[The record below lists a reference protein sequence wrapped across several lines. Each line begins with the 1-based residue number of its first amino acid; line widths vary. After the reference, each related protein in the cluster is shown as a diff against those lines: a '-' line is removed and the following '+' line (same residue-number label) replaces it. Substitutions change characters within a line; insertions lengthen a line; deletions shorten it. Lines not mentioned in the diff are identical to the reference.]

1 MLPSFN
7 LNQCLEY
14 FTKTLTAIY
23 PNKLFHIPS
32 WIPKLA
38 DPVIQFDLQPPTYR
52 QVTNIIRRMKAS
64 GCPCPLDQISII
76 CFKRCPFLRSYLTDL
91 IQAVWSSGSI
101 PSEWKKACTILIHK
115 KGDTNTPSNFRPITL
130 ENIPLKVFTSCVRNA
145 MYFFLTA
152 NSYIEQ
158 NIQKGFTPNIS
169 GTLEHTAQ
177 MTNIINKA
185 RNKQRSL
192 VITLLDLK
200 NAFGEVHHNLIQ
212 SVLDYHHIP
221 DHIKLIINNLYTD
234 FKTSIITSSFQTPF
248 IPVGRGVL

>member
-7 LNQCLEY
+7 LNKCLEY

-130 ENIPLKVFTSCVRNA
+130 ENIPLKVFTSCVRSVNNCRGSRVA
-145 MYFFLTA
+145 GRGSRVKSRGSRVKSRGSRVKSRGSNKREKQFIHFIIMSESNF
-152 NSYIEQ
+152 NCE
-158 NIQKGFTPNIS
+158 
-169 GTLEHTAQ
+169 
-177 MTNIINKA
+177 NIICSYCFSVFFN
-185 RNKQRSL
+185 RNALCYQFFVKTTNEFNRCTETYFSL
-192 VITLLDLK
+192 AK
-200 NAFGEVHHNLIQ
+200 NNEQ
-212 SVLDYHHIP
+212 
-221 DHIKLIINNLYTD
+221 
-234 FKTSIITSSFQTPF
+234 
-248 IPVGRGVL
+248 